1 MKRKLNNFEKEMVK
15 LLRKEFI
22 MGIFIGFLF
31 FVSILGVMFAFYMY
45 NENHISN
52 SYSPDKDILSM
63 INITYDG
70 LNQSEIM
77 FFESVFSQINPI
89 YLYENEQIIVVK
101 NISEYCDNCEGQN
114 INKGEKIVI
123 KFHRNEDYFKEI
135 ISHEL
140 LHTYIKFETGSEDK
154 DHPLHRIVYDLGFK
168 NVVFK

>member
-1 MKRKLNNFEKEMVK
+1 MKRKPNNFEREMMS
-15 LLRKEFI
+15 LLRKELI
-22 MGIFIGFLF
+22 IGIVVGFMF

-52 SYSPDKDILSM
+52 SYSPDKDIFSM

-70 LNQSEIM
+70 LNQNEIM

-89 YLYENEQIIVVK
+89 YLYENEHIIVVK